1 MKLLLILIL
10 IAVLIIVIFIFTGR
24 KESEEGVMSET
35 QKTASPLVEK
45 SPVVAMETIRKQGEL
60 KDVLGGDGSAM
71 AQVLFSASG
80 GSAAGGED
88 GKFTHS
94 VIALIPDL
102 PSGQFYEGWLV
113 KKEGGQV
120 VNFFSTG
127 KMTKEGGAYIL
138 NFEDT
143 KDYPEHNDVVITL
156 EEVDDKKPEKHIL
169 EGTLSVVSQ

>member
-1 MKLLLILIL
+1 MKSLLILIL
-10 IAVLIIVIFIFTGR
+10 IAVLIIVIFVFTGR
-24 KESEEGVMSET
+24 KESEEGVMPET

-45 SPVVAMETIRKQGEL
+45 SPAKAMGTIRKQGEL
-60 KDVLGGDGSAM
+60 KDVSGRDGSGM
-71 AQVLFSASG
+71 AQVIF
-80 GSAAGGED
+80 EE

-94 VIALIPDL
+94 VIALIPDP

-138 NFEDT
+138 NFEDK

-156 EEVDDKKPEKHIL
+156 EKIDDKKPEKHIL
-169 EGTLSVVSQ
+169 EGVLR